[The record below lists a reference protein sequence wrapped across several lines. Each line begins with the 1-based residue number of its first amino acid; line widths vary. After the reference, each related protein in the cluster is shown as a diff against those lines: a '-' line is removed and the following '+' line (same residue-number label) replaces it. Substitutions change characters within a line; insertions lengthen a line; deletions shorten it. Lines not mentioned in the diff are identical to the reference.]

1 MSTLVVATV
10 KSASSAAPVFQN
22 TSGTEIGQLVKMW
35 INFNGTGTI
44 AIQDSLNVAGI
55 NDDGT
60 GLYTIT
66 FSSAFS
72 NTNFCI
78 LTGQASKNT
87 DDSDNRYI
95 SRVLDRATTNMQVS
109 HDFVE
114 NGTSNRTDSNF
125 MYFAILA

>member
-78 LTGQASKNT
+78 LTGQASKTT
-87 DDSDNRYI
+87 DASDNRYI